1 MPEEGKAREPT
12 DPMGLWEQWYETTS
26 KVWANTLDG
35 REETYVDPFGLYRT
49 WLKSVGEAQE
59 QIKASPTWMMD
70 PKEAW
75 KQWFEATTDAWRQAA
90 EKGADPLG
98 LTTQWLEMMEEAQAK
113 MSAEG
118 TIPADPFTLF
128 KQWYDGASETWS
140 KAVGEIIGSE
150 RFMQMASQFLE
161 SYTSFART
169 FHRASEEYFSNLQLP
184 TRSDIARVAGLVI
197 NVEEK
202 VDQLDFAFEDFRDTY
217 AQSTTSEA
225 IAGLAG
231 RLDGVEN
238 KLDVL
243 PAVLQ
248 KLASVERLE
257 MRLDRVESKLDKLLL
272 ALEKSG
278 ATPQVARSTNATRK
292 SPGPRRGATK
302 GQVGETK
309 A

>member
-1 MPEEGKAREPT
+1 MTKEEKPEEPADSNVWKKSMDGDKET
-12 DPMGLWEQWYETTS
+12 SLDPY
-26 KVWANTLDG
+26 
-35 REETYVDPFGLYRT
+35 GLYRA

-59 QIKASPTWMMD
+59 QIKPSSMKMFD
-70 PKEAW
+70 PKEVW
-75 KQWFEATTDAWRQAA
+75 QQWFEATTAAWRSAA

-98 LTTQWLEMMEEAQAK
+98 LTAQWSEMMEEARAK
-113 MSAEG
+113 ISAEG
-118 TIPADPFTLF
+118 TIAADPFTLF
-128 KQWYDGASETWS
+128 KQWYDATSETWS
-140 KAVGEIIGSE
+140 KAVGDIIGSD

-184 TRSDIARVAGLVI
+184 TRSDIARVAELVI

-202 VDQLDFAFEDFRDTY
+202 VDQLDLAFEGLEDTY
-217 AQSTTSEA
+217 AQSTISEA

-248 KLASVERLE
+248 KLATVERLE
-257 MRLDRVESKLDKLLL
+257 MRLDRVENKLDQLLL
-272 ALEKSG
+272 ALEKIE
-278 ATPQVARSTNATRK
+278 ATPQAVRSTNSTRK
-292 SPGPRRGATK
+292 SPGPRSGSAK
-302 GQVGETK
+302 GQAGK
-309 A
+309 AKV

>member
-1 MPEEGKAREPT
+1 MTKEEKPEEPADSNVWKKSMDGDKET
-12 DPMGLWEQWYETTS
+12 SLDPY
-26 KVWANTLDG
+26 
-35 REETYVDPFGLYRT
+35 GLYRA

-59 QIKASPTWMMD
+59 QIKPSSMKMFD
-70 PKEAW
+70 PKEVW
-75 KQWFEATTDAWRQAA
+75 QHWFEATTAAWRNAA

-98 LTTQWLEMMEEAQAK
+98 LTTQWSEMMEEAKAK
-113 MSAEG
+113 ISAEG
-118 TIPADPFTLF
+118 TIAADPFTLF
-128 KQWYDGASETWS
+128 KQWYDATSETWS
-140 KAVGEIIGSE
+140 KAVGDIIGSD

-184 TRSDIARVAGLVI
+184 TRSDIARVAELVI

-202 VDQLDFAFEDFRDTY
+202 VDQLDLAFEGLEDTY

-238 KLDVL
+238 TLDVL

-248 KLASVERLE
+248 KLATVERLE
-257 MRLDRVESKLDKLLL
+257 MRLDRVENKLDQLLL
-272 ALEKSG
+272 ALEKIE
-278 ATPQVARSTNATRK
+278 ATPQAVRTTNSTRK
-292 SPGPRRGATK
+292 SPGPRSGSAK
-302 GQVGETK
+302 GQAGK
-309 A
+309 AKV

>member
-1 MPEEGKAREPT
+1 MTKEEKPEEPADSNAWKKSMDGDKET
-12 DPMGLWEQWYETTS
+12 SLDPY
-26 KVWANTLDG
+26 
-35 REETYVDPFGLYRT
+35 GLYRA

-59 QIKASPTWMMD
+59 QIKPSSMKMFD
-70 PKEAW
+70 PKEVW
-75 KQWFEATTDAWRQAA
+75 QHWFEATTAAWRNAA

-98 LTTQWLEMMEEAQAK
+98 LTTQWSEMMEEARAK
-113 MSAEG
+113 ISAEG
-118 TIPADPFTLF
+118 TIAADPFTLF
-128 KQWYDGASETWS
+128 KQWYDATSETWS
-140 KAVGEIIGSE
+140 KAVGDIIGSD

-184 TRSDIARVAGLVI
+184 TRSDIARVAELVI

-202 VDQLDFAFEDFRDTY
+202 VDQLDLAFEGLEDTY

-248 KLASVERLE
+248 KLATVERLE
-257 MRLDRVESKLDKLLL
+257 MRLDRVENKLDQLLL
-272 ALEKSG
+272 ALEKIE
-278 ATPQVARSTNATRK
+278 ATPQAVRSTNSTRK
-292 SPGPRRGATK
+292 SPGPRSGSAK
-302 GQVGETK
+302 GQAGK
-309 A
+309 AKV

>member
-1 MPEEGKAREPT
+1 MTKEEKPEEPADSNAWKKSMDGDKET
-12 DPMGLWEQWYETTS
+12 SLDPY
-26 KVWANTLDG
+26 
-35 REETYVDPFGLYRT
+35 GLYRA

-59 QIKASPTWMMD
+59 QIKPSSMKMFD
-70 PKEAW
+70 PKEVW
-75 KQWFEATTDAWRQAA
+75 QHWFEATTAAWRNAA

-98 LTTQWLEMMEEAQAK
+98 LTTQWSEMMEEARAK
-113 MSAEG
+113 ISAEG
-118 TIPADPFTLF
+118 TIAADPFTLF
-128 KQWYDGASETWS
+128 KQWYDATSETWS
-140 KAVGEIIGSE
+140 KAVGDIIGSD

-184 TRSDIARVAGLVI
+184 TRSDIARVAELII

-202 VDQLDFAFEDFRDTY
+202 VDQLDLAFEGLEDTY

-248 KLASVERLE
+248 KLATVERLE
-257 MRLDRVESKLDKLLL
+257 MRLDRVENKLDQLLL
-272 ALEKSG
+272 ALEKIE
-278 ATPQVARSTNATRK
+278 ATPQAVRSTNSTRK
-292 SPGPRRGATK
+292 SPGPRSGSAK
-302 GQVGETK
+302 GQAGK
-309 A
+309 AKV

>member
-1 MPEEGKAREPT
+1 MPKEEKPA
-12 DPMGLWEQWYETTS
+12 DPMEWWEQWYDS
-26 KVWANTLDG
+26 VSNVWKKSVDG
-35 REETYVDPFGLYRT
+35 NKETYLDPYGLYRT
-49 WLKSVGEAQE
+49 WLKGVGEAQE
-59 QIKASPTWMMD
+59 QIKSSSMKMFD
-70 PKEAW
+70 PKEVW
-75 KQWFEATTDAWRQAA
+75 QHWFESTTEAWRSAA

-98 LTTQWLEMMEEAQAK
+98 LTTQWLEMMEEARAK

-118 TIPADPFTLF
+118 SLPADPFTFF
-128 KQWYDGASETWS
+128 KQWYDSTSETWS
-140 KAVGEIIGSE
+140 KVVGEIIGSD
-150 RFMQMASQFLE
+150 RFMQMTSQFLE

-169 FHRASEEYFSNLQLP
+169 LRRASEEYFGNLQLP
-184 TRSDIARVAGLVI
+184 TRSDIARVAELVI

-202 VDQLDFAFEDFRDTY
+202 VDQLDFAFEDLEDTH

-225 IAGLAG
+225 IAGLTG

-248 KLASVERLE
+248 KLATVEHLE

-272 ALEKSG
+272 ALEKMEE
-278 ATPQVARSTNATRK
+278 TPQAVRSTNATRK
-292 SPGPRRGATK
+292 SPSPRSGSTK
-302 GQVGETK
+302 GQAGGAK

>member
-1 MPEEGKAREPT
+1 MTKEEKPGEPA
-12 DPMGLWEQWYETTS
+12 DS
-26 KVWANTLDG
+26 NVWKKSMDG
-35 REETYVDPFGLYRT
+35 DQETYLDPYGLYRA
-49 WLKSVGEAQE
+49 WLRSVGEAQE
-59 QIKASPTWMMD
+59 QIKPSSMKMFD
-70 PKEAW
+70 PKEVW
-75 KQWFEATTDAWRQAA
+75 QHWFEATTAAWRNAA

-98 LTTQWLEMMEEAQAK
+98 LTTQWLEMMEEARAK

-118 TIPADPFTLF
+118 TIAADPFTLF
-128 KQWYDGASETWS
+128 KQWYDATSETWS
-140 KAVGEIIGSE
+140 KAVGDIIGSD

-184 TRSDIARVAGLVI
+184 TRSDIARVAELVI

-202 VDQLDFAFEDFRDTY
+202 VDQLDLAFEGLEDSY

-248 KLASVERLE
+248 KLATVERLE
-257 MRLDRVESKLDKLLL
+257 MRLDRVENKLDQLLL
-272 ALEKSG
+272 ALEKIE
-278 ATPQVARSTNATRK
+278 ATPQAVRSTNSTRK
-292 SPGPRRGATK
+292 SPGPRSGSTAGK
-302 GQVGETK
+302 TK

>member
-1 MPEEGKAREPT
+1 MTKEEKPGEPA
-12 DPMGLWEQWYETTS
+12 DS
-26 KVWANTLDG
+26 NVWKKSMDG
-35 REETYVDPFGLYRT
+35 DQETYLDPYGLYRA
-49 WLKSVGEAQE
+49 WLRSVGEAQE
-59 QIKASPTWMMD
+59 QIKPSSMKMFD
-70 PKEAW
+70 PQELW
-75 KQWFEATTDAWRQAA
+75 QHWFEATTASWRNAA

-98 LTTQWLEMMEEAQAK
+98 LTTQWLEMMEEARAK

-118 TIPADPFTLF
+118 AIAADPFTLF
-128 KQWYDGASETWS
+128 KQWYDATSETWS
-140 KAVGEIIGSE
+140 KAVGDIIGSDK
-150 RFMQMASQFLE
+150 FMQMASQFLE

-184 TRSDIARVAGLVI
+184 TRSDIARVAELVI

-202 VDQLDFAFEDFRDTY
+202 VDQLDFAFEGLEDSY

-248 KLASVERLE
+248 KLATVERLE
-257 MRLDRVESKLDKLLL
+257 MRLDRVENKLDKLLL
-272 ALEKSG
+272 ALEKIE
-278 ATPQVARSTNATRK
+278 ATPQAVRSTNSTRK
-292 SPGPRRGATK
+292 SPGPRSGSTAGK
-302 GQVGETK
+302 TK

>member
-1 MPEEGKAREPT
+1 MTKEEKPEEPADSNVWKKSMDGDKET
-12 DPMGLWEQWYETTS
+12 SLDPY
-26 KVWANTLDG
+26 
-35 REETYVDPFGLYRT
+35 GLYRA

-59 QIKASPTWMMD
+59 QIKPSSMKMFD
-70 PKEAW
+70 SKEVW
-75 KQWFEATTDAWRQAA
+75 QHWFEATTAAWRSAA

-98 LTTQWLEMMEEAQAK
+98 LTTQWSEMMEEARAK
-113 MSAEG
+113 ISAEG
-118 TIPADPFTLF
+118 TIAADPFTLF
-128 KQWYDGASETWS
+128 KQWYDATSETWS
-140 KAVGEIIGSE
+140 KAVGDIIGSD

-161 SYTSFART
+161 SYTSFAKT

-184 TRSDIARVAGLVI
+184 TRSDIARVAELVI

-202 VDQLDFAFEDFRDTY
+202 VDQLDLAFEGLEDTY

-238 KLDVL
+238 TLDAL

-248 KLASVERLE
+248 KLATVERLE
-257 MRLDRVESKLDKLLL
+257 MRLDRVENKLDQLLL
-272 ALEKSG
+272 ALEKIE
-278 ATPQVARSTNATRK
+278 ATPQVVRSTNSTRK
-292 SPGPRRGATK
+292 SPGPRNGSTK
-302 GQVGETK
+302 GQAGKTK

>member
-1 MPEEGKAREPT
+1 MTKEEKPEEPADSNVWKKSMDGDKET
-12 DPMGLWEQWYETTS
+12 SLDPY
-26 KVWANTLDG
+26 
-35 REETYVDPFGLYRT
+35 GLYRA

-59 QIKASPTWMMD
+59 QIKPSSMKMFD
-70 PKEAW
+70 PKEVW
-75 KQWFEATTDAWRQAA
+75 QHWFEATTAAWRNAA

-98 LTTQWLEMMEEAQAK
+98 LTTQWSEMMEEARAK
-113 MSAEG
+113 ISAEG
-118 TIPADPFTLF
+118 TIAADPFTLF
-128 KQWYDGASETWS
+128 KQWYDATSETWS
-140 KAVGEIIGSE
+140 KAVGDIIGSD

-184 TRSDIARVAGLVI
+184 TRSDIARVAELVI

-202 VDQLDFAFEDFRDTY
+202 VDQLDLAFEGLEDTY

-248 KLASVERLE
+248 KLATVERLE
-257 MRLDRVESKLDKLLL
+257 MRLDRVENKLDQLLL
-272 ALEKSG
+272 ALEKIE
-278 ATPQVARSTNATRK
+278 ATPQAVRSTNSTRK
-292 SPGPRRGATK
+292 SPGPRSGSAK
-302 GQVGETK
+302 GQAGK
-309 A
+309 AKV